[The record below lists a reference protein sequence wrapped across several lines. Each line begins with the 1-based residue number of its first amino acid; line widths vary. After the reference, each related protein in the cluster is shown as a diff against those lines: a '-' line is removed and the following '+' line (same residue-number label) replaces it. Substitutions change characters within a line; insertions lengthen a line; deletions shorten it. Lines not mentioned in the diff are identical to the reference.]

1 MLRGVYHSGIVT
13 VFNSTGT
20 DPLQL
25 WSTAVSATDVE
36 DSSISVGKDKTG
48 DSSSETLIEGA
59 VLTIKSSHLS
69 DTFISCPQNLDD
81 TLGIKLPFMAIQ
93 LKNLNHLFSF
103 EVETLDDHKL
113 IRRFRASNYQAQAQL
128 DHDIATLPLRLE
140 QGWNHLTFD
149 LGDMTRRLY
158 GRKHCETRRITIH
171 ASIGLRLVMFSDRI
185 IAEEQL
191 PSELRLY
198 GVLNC

>member
-1 MLRGVYHSGIVT
+1 MLRGVYHSGMIT

-20 DPLQL
+20 NPLQL
-25 WSTAVSATDVE
+25 WSTAAPATDAE
-36 DSSISVGKDKTG
+36 NSSICFGKDEAG
-48 DSSSETLIEGA
+48 DNNDKIHIEGA
-59 VLTIKSSHLS
+59 VLTIKSQNLR
-69 DTFISCPQNLDD
+69 DTFISCPRSLDG
-81 TLGIKLPFMAIQ
+81 TLGIKLPFMTIQ
-93 LKNLNHLFSF
+93 LKNLGHLFSF
-103 EVETLDDHKL
+103 EIETLDDHKL

-149 LGDMTRRLY
+149 LEDMTKRLY

-185 IAEEQL
+185 VAEEQL
-191 PSELRLY
+191 PGELRLY
-198 GVLNC
+198 GILDD